1 MSSFIDMAI
10 NRAKSLQKTI
20 VLPEGDDERVAR
32 AAKIIEKEQ
41 IARPV
46 LLGKNTPNDILK
58 LKSDLAEAL
67 YELRKKRG
75 MTIDEAKELIEDP
88 LYLAMMLLKTKR
100 VDGVVA
106 GATHATGDVL
116 RPALQIIKTAPDAR
130 LVSAF
135 FVMCVPDCEFGEEG
149 TFVFSDC
156 GLNVNPDQE
165 ELANIA
171 IQSAKS
177 FELLIGKEPR
187 VAMLSHSSLGSA
199 KNLDAEKVVYSTMLV
214 KEQAPDLKVDGEMQ
228 LDTALISNVAESKF
242 PGSEVAGKANVL
254 IFPDLD
260 AGNIGYKLT
269 QRLAKAEA
277 YGPITQGLSA
287 PVNDLSRGCIAED
300 IIGVVAITAIQS
312 SFTEDK

>member
-1 MSSFIDMAI
+1 MSSFIESAI
-10 NRAKSLQKTI
+10 ERAKDLNKII
-20 VLPEGDDERVAR
+20 VLPEGDDERVVR
-32 AAKIIEKEQ
+32 AAKVIEKEQ
-41 IARPV
+41 IAQPIV
-46 LLGKNTPNDILK
+46 LGPNTPSSIK
-58 LKSDLAEAL
+58 KIIPELAEGL

-75 MTIDEAKELIEDP
+75 MTIEEAKELICDP

-106 GATHATGDVL
+106 GAAHATGDVL
-116 RPALQIIKTAPDAR
+116 RPALQIIKTAPGAR

-135 FVMCVPDCEFGEEG
+135 FVMCVPDCNFGEEG

-177 FELLIGKEPR
+177 FELLIKREPR
-187 VAMLSHSSLGSA
+187 VAMLSHSSSGSA
-199 KNLDAEKVVYSTMLV
+199 KNLDAEKVVYATMLV
-214 KEQAPDLKVDGEMQ
+214 KEQEPKLKVDGEMQ
-228 LDTALISNVAESKF
+228 LDTALVEDIALSKF

-260 AGNIGYKLT
+260 AGNIGYKLV

-277 YGPITQGLSA
+277 YGPITQGLAA

-300 IIGVVAITAIQS
+300 IVGVAAITAIQA
-312 SFTEDK
+312 SFTNGE

>member
-1 MSSFIDMAI
+1 MSSFIESAI
-10 NRAKSLQKTI
+10 ERAKDLQKTI

-41 IARPV
+41 IARPIV
-46 LLGKNTPNDILK
+46 LGAKAPDEINMLK
-58 LKSDLAEAL
+58 PELAQGL

-75 MTIDEAKELIEDP
+75 MTIEEATELIEDP
-88 LYLAMMLLKTKR
+88 LYQAMMLLKTGR

-116 RPALQIIKTAPDAR
+116 RPALQIIKTAPGAR

-177 FELLIGKEPR
+177 FEALIKREPR
-187 VAMLSHSSLGSA
+187 VAMLSHSSSGSA
-199 KNLDAEKVVYSTMLV
+199 RNLDAEKVVYATMLV
-214 KEQAPDLKVDGEMQ
+214 KEQAPELKVDGEMQ
-228 LDTALISNVAESKF
+228 LDTALIADVAESKF

-277 YGPITQGLSA
+277 YGPITQGLAA

-300 IIGVVAITAIQS
+300 IVGVAAITAIQA
-312 SFTEDK
+312 SFVSLD